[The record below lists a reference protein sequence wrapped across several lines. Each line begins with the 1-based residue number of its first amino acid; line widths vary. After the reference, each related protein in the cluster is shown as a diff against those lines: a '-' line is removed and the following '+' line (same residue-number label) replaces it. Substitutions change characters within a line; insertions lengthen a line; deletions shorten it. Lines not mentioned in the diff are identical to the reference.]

1 MQKENRWHI
10 NPASILFQ
18 EIEEIKS
25 KHPDVREV
33 LIDSSCHL
41 DYDRII
47 TGWDSV
53 SYCSWMTYYNDE
65 YWDDEDELR
74 DYLYEVKEMDE
85 EEIDE
90 VIARLDVFDAII
102 IYGV

>member
-1 MQKENRWHI
+1 MS
-10 NPASILFQ
+10 PASVLFQ
-18 EIEEIKS
+18 EIDRIRE

-33 LIDSSCHL
+33 LIDCFSNS
-41 DYDRII
+41 DYDRVI

-53 SYCSWMTYYNDE
+53 FYCSWMTYYDNK

-74 DYLYEVKEMDE
+74 NYLYEIKEMDE

-90 VIARLDVFDAII
+90 VIAELDVFDAII
-102 IYGV
+102 IYGA

>member
-1 MQKENRWHI
+1 MT
-10 NPASILFQ
+10 PASVLFQ
-18 EIEEIKS
+18 EIEEIKN

-33 LIDSSCHL
+33 LIDCFSNS
-41 DYDRII
+41 DYDRVV

-53 SYCSWMTYYNDE
+53 FYCSWLTYYKNQ

-74 DYLYEVKEMDE
+74 DYLYEIEELDE
-85 EEIDE
+85 DEIDD
-90 VIARLDVFDAII
+90 VIVGLDVFDAII

>member
-1 MQKENRWHI
+1 MT
-10 NPASILFQ
+10 PASILFQ

-33 LIDSSCHL
+33 LVDCFSNS
-41 DYDRII
+41 DYDRIV

-53 SYCSWMTYYNDE
+53 SYCSWLTYYKNQ

-74 DYLYEVKEMDE
+74 DYLYEIEELDE
-85 EEIDE
+85 DEIDD
-90 VIARLDVFDAII
+90 VIVGLDVFDAII

>member
-1 MQKENRWHI
+1 MT
-10 NPASILFQ
+10 PASVLFQ

-33 LIDSSCHL
+33 LIDCFSNS
-41 DYDRII
+41 DYDRIV

-53 SYCSWMTYYNDE
+53 SYCSWLTYYKNQ

-74 DYLYEVKEMDE
+74 DYLYEIEELDE
-85 EEIDE
+85 DEIND
-90 VIARLDVFDAII
+90 VIAGLDVFDAII

>member
-1 MQKENRWHI
+1 MT
-10 NPASILFQ
+10 PASTFFQ
-18 EIEEIKS
+18 EIDRIREE
-25 KHPDVREV
+25 HPDVREV
-33 LIDSSCHL
+33 LVDCFSNS

-53 SYCSWMTYYNDE
+53 FYCSWLTYYNDE

-85 EEIDE
+85 EEIDR
-90 VIARLDVFDAII
+90 VIAGLDIFDAII
-102 IYGV
+102 ICGV

>member
-1 MQKENRWHI
+1 MNKENKWYI
-10 NPASILFQ
+10 SPASVLFQ
-18 EIEEIKS
+18 EIEDIKS

-33 LIDSSCHL
+33 LIDSSCNL
-41 DYDRII
+41 DYDRIV

-53 SYCSWMTYYNDE
+53 SYRSWMTYYNDE

-85 EEIDE
+85 EEVGKVID
-90 VIARLDVFDAII
+90 RLDVFDAII

>member
-1 MQKENRWHI
+1 MS
-10 NPASILFQ
+10 PTSVLFQ

-33 LIDSSCHL
+33 LIDYFCNS

-53 SYCSWMTYYNDE
+53 SYCSWMTYYNDK
-65 YWDDEDELR
+65 YWDNEEELR
-74 DYLYEVKEMDE
+74 NYLYEIREMNE
-85 EEIDE
+85 EEIDK
-90 VIARLDVFDAII
+90 VIAELDIFDAII
-102 IYGV
+102 IYGA

>member
-1 MQKENRWHI
+1 MDKQNRWDI
-10 NPASILFQ
+10 NPASVLFQ
-18 EIEEIKS
+18 EIEEIKNE
-25 KHPDVREV
+25 HPDVCEV
-33 LIDSSCHL
+33 LIDCFSNS
-41 DYDRII
+41 DYDRIV

-53 SYCSWMTYYNDE
+53 SYRSWMAYYNDE

-74 DYLYEVKEMDE
+74 DYLYNVEGMNE
-85 EEIDE
+85 EKIDK

>member
-1 MQKENRWHI
+1 MT
-10 NPASILFQ
+10 PASTFFQ
-18 EIEEIKS
+18 EIDRIREE
-25 KHPDVREV
+25 HPDVREV
-33 LIDSSCHL
+33 LVDCFSNS

-53 SYCSWMTYYNDE
+53 SYCSWLTYYNDE

-74 DYLYEVKEMDE
+74 DYLYEIKKLDK

-90 VIARLDVFDAII
+90 VFAGLDVFDAII
-102 IYGV
+102 IWGV